1 MKIFYI
7 NLDRCQD
14 KNEHMQKTFPEATRF
29 LGVDGERENSTTIK
43 YKADRHWRDPN
54 WNRRLTQGEIGC
66 VLSHLELWKK
76 CVELNEPILILED
89 DVIPLVDNWKE
100 KLEKY
105 LNYDLLYAGRKY
117 IEGEREE
124 INDELETPG
133 FSYWCSSYMI
143 SPEFADA
150 LVHFCSANPLIPADE
165 IVPLVSGYHRHFK
178 VESSFSC
185 AAFKEDLIT
194 QKPGAFAASETETPE
209 KIWKDYKFQILT
221 VATDESKAEKLLS
234 SDFNIKNIGKNVVWR
249 GGTMEGPGGGQ
260 KVNLIRQELN
270 HYDDN
275 DIIMFLDGY
284 DTFIHGTEEEILER
298 YFSFRREVIF
308 SAEKTCWPDSSISE
322 KFPETG
328 GYKYLNSGTF
338 IGTVSTL
345 KDIFSDLVEDHTD
358 DQLYCQNKYLEG
370 ILDIGLDYESYIF
383 LCMSGLEQ
391 SCLYNDTNDY
401 IVNAETNCTSLIAHG
416 NGGAY
421 TKDAFEKLYSSI
433 NKYNIYIPKQEYRD
447 LHILDRDIL
456 LVYNFLTKDYCD
468 ELIEETEIFN
478 EWEQLPNDKFPGME
492 IRLNKLQSR
501 FFDIFQKAYEE
512 KLVPIVENY
521 WHPLEM
527 YGIRDLFAIK
537 YSLGGQ
543 TKLNLHHDMSLVSGS
558 MKLNDDYQGGVL
570 RFPRQGVDNSQTP
583 AGSIVIW
590 PGQVTHGHE
599 CTELISGTKYG
610 LTLWTSRLEGEVY

>member
-1 MKIFYI
+1 
-7 NLDRCQD
+7 
-14 KNEHMQKTFPEATRF
+14 MQKTFPEATRF
-29 LGVDGERENSTTIK
+29 LGVDGEQENSTTIK

-76 CVELNEPILILED
+76 CIELNESILILED
-89 DVIPLVDNWKE
+89 DVIPLVDDWKE

-105 LNYDLLYAGRKY
+105 SNYDLLYAGRKY

-150 LVHFCSANPLIPADE
+150 LVYFCSANPLIPADE

-234 SDFNIKNIGKNVVWR
+234 SDFNIKNIGKNVVWK

-260 KVNLIRQELN
+260 KVNLIRQELD

-284 DTFIHGTEEEILER
+284 DTFIHSTEEEILER

-345 KDIFSDLVEDHTD
+345 KDIFSDIIEDHTD
-358 DQLYCQNKYLEG
+358 DQLYCQYKYLENN
-370 ILDIGLDYESYIF
+370 LDIGLDYESYIF

-391 SCLYNDTNDY
+391 NCLYNDSSDY

-421 TKDAFEKLYSSI
+421 TKDAFDKLYSSI

-468 ELIEETEIFN
+468 ELIEEAEAFN
-478 EWEQLPNDKFPGME
+478 KWEQLPNDKFPGME
-492 IRLNKLQSR
+492 IRLNKLRSR

-512 KLVPIVENY
+512 KLVPIVEKY

-537 YSLGGQ
+537 YSLGEQ

-558 MKLNDDYQGGVL
+558 MKLNNDYQGGVL
-570 RFPRQGVDNSQTP
+570 KFPRQGVDNSQTP
-583 AGSIVIW
+583 VGSIVIW

-599 CTELISGTKYG
+599 CTEIISGTKYG
-610 LTLWTSRLEGEVY
+610 LTLWTSRLEGDVF

>member
-1 MKIFYI
+1 
-7 NLDRCQD
+7 
-14 KNEHMQKTFPEATRF
+14 
-29 LGVDGERENSTTIK
+29 
-43 YKADRHWRDPN
+43 
-54 WNRRLTQGEIGC
+54 
-66 VLSHLELWKK
+66 
-76 CVELNEPILILED
+76 
-89 DVIPLVDNWKE
+89 
-100 KLEKY
+100 
-105 LNYDLLYAGRKY
+105 
-117 IEGEREE
+117 
-124 INDELETPG
+124 
-133 FSYWCSSYMI
+133 
-143 SPEFADA
+143 
-150 LVHFCSANPLIPADE
+150 
-165 IVPLVSGYHRHFK
+165 
-178 VESSFSC
+178 
-185 AAFKEDLIT
+185 
-194 QKPGAFAASETETPE
+194 
-209 KIWKDYKFQILT
+209 
-221 VATDESKAEKLLS
+221 
-234 SDFNIKNIGKNVVWR
+234 
-249 GGTMEGPGGGQ
+249 MEGPGGGQ
-260 KVNLIRQELN
+260 KVNLIRQELD

-284 DTFIHGTEEEILER
+284 DTFIHSTEEEILER

-345 KDIFSDLVEDHTD
+345 KDIFSDIIEDHTD
-358 DQLYCQNKYLEG
+358 DQLYCQYKYLENN
-370 ILDIGLDYESYIF
+370 LDIGLDYESYIF

-391 SCLYNDTNDY
+391 NCLYNDSSDY

-421 TKDAFEKLYSSI
+421 TKDAFDKLYSSI

-468 ELIEETEIFN
+468 ELIEEAEAFN
-478 EWEQLPNDKFPGME
+478 KWEQLPNDKFPGME
-492 IRLNKLQSR
+492 IRLNKLRSR

-512 KLVPIVENY
+512 KLVSIVEKY

-537 YSLGGQ
+537 YSLGEQ

-570 RFPRQGVDNSQTP
+570 KFPRQGVDNSQTP
-583 AGSIVIW
+583 VGSIVIW

-599 CTELISGTKYG
+599 CTEIISGTKYG
-610 LTLWTSRLEGEVY
+610 LTLWTSRLEGDVF